1 MPPVVRDVLLPMHS
15 EENFDMF
22 FSRITRPRVV
32 GSLFLLI
39 LLAGYVLHDP
49 LRFSETITV
58 DIFRPMTIVGYVE
71 DPTGIW
77 RPDSVRSPKHRLQTT
92 TPSPGMSYAGA
103 AVAFVKSDTLLPR
116 VKSHAHVFWFWL
128 WHLARET

>member
-15 EENFDMF
+15 EENSDVF

-77 RPDSVRSPKHRLQTT
+77 RPDSVRSPSLVGGL
-92 TPSPGMSYAGA
+92 PSP
-103 AVAFVKSDTLLPR
+103 
-116 VKSHAHVFWFWL
+116 WL
-128 WHLARET
+128 DSRALV